1 MCFSAV
7 SNKTNVKIVLIL
19 RKKLFLRKKPRKGVF
34 FIIRRRISDPAF
46 GKGSRR
52 EKALLLSAFAE
63 KAGILQHIGNGR
75 GIHNGIHR
83 ILDFFIKPEGNAVA
97 GMFAAA

>member
-34 FIIRRRISDPAF
+34 FIIRAEYPAF
-46 GKGSRR
+46 SKGSRR
-52 EKALLLSAFAE
+52 ERALLFSAFAE

-75 GIHNGIHR
+75 GIHNGIHG

-97 GMFAAA
+97 GMLAAA

>member
-34 FIIRRRISDPAF
+34 FLLSAAEYPAF
-46 GKGSRR
+46 SKGSRR
-52 EKALLLSAFAE
+52 ERALLFSAFAE

-75 GIHNGIHR
+75 GIHNGIHG
-83 ILDFFIKPEGNAVA
+83 ILDFFIKPEGNAIA
-97 GMFAAA
+97 GMLAAA

>member
-19 RKKLFLRKKPRKGVF
+19 RKKLFLRKKPAKAF
-34 FIIRRRISDPAF
+34 FSLSAAEYPAF
-46 GKGSRR
+46 SKGSRR
-52 EKALLLSAFAE
+52 ERALLFSAFAE

-75 GIHNGIHR
+75 GIHNGIHG
-83 ILDFFIKPEGNAVA
+83 ILDFFIKPEGNAIA
-97 GMFAAA
+97 GMLAAA